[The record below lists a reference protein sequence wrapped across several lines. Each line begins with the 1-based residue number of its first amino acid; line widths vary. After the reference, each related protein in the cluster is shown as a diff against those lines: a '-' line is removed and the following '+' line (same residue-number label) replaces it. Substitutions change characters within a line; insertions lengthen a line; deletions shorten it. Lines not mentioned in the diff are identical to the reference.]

1 VTEGWDFVFSQSF
14 INLFTL
20 SVVAQKKKTLVVNPF
35 DDLTLVALSTP
46 LKDYKLAWH
55 LNETLGLNF
64 KKMTGFKADGNQP
77 ELYSFYYYDAG
88 ENMNVFNL
96 IQLQNEGIKLIKLPL
111 SVDFLFIIRNNISE
125 SKRDEWLSAI
135 RKIPGMSLVV
145 LLDIEKFKVL
155 DPLLEKIEL
164 HEFNILREQ
173 NARK

>member
-1 VTEGWDFVFSQSF
+1 MLDFVFLWS
-14 INLFTL
+14 ILNLFIPL
-20 SVVAQKKKTLVVNPF
+20 VVAQKKKTLVVTPF

-64 KKMTGFKADGNQP
+64 KKMAGFKADGNQP
-77 ELYSFYYYDAG
+77 ELYSFYHFDAG

-111 SVDFLFIIRNNISE
+111 PVDFLLIIRNSIPE
-125 SKRDEWLSAI
+125 GRREEWLSAL
-135 RKIPGMSLVV
+135 RKIQGMGMVV
-145 LLDIEKFKVL
+145 LLDIENFKML
-155 DPLLEKIEL
+155 DPLLERIEL
-164 HEFNILREQ
+164 HEFTLFREQ